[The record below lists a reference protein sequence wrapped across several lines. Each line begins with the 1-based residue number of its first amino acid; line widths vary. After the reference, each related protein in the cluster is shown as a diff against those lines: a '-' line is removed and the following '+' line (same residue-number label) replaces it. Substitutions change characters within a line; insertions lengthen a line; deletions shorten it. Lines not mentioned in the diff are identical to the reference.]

1 MIAKDLIDLDI
12 PLLNKAD
19 KVSKALELMEEFECS
34 RLPVVVSEGYYAGFI
49 EEKIIVNCDCERI
62 SDFRLLGEDG
72 KIDQYSHY
80 YGIIKCALEF
90 DLPLISIKDHQ
101 GRYLGVVPTV
111 SAFKMF
117 ASSSSLHTPGGIIV
131 LSLNYKDYSVSE
143 IGRIIENSDAQI
155 INSQI
160 SIDPNNNDK
169 IWLTLKLN
177 KEDISHLISILK
189 FGGYQIEKYFSTHVN
204 HENTKERYDS
214 LMNYLKI

>member
-1 MIAKDLIDLDI
+1 MIAKDLIDYDI
-12 PLLNKAD
+12 PLLNKED
-19 KVSKALELMEEFECS
+19 KVSKALELMEEFECT
-34 RLPVVVSEGYYAGFI
+34 RLPVVVSAGYYAGFL
-49 EEKIIVNCDCERI
+49 EEKIIINCDGKKI
-62 SDFRLLGEDG
+62 SDYRLMGENG
-72 KIDQYSHY
+72 QIDQGSHY

-90 DLPLISIKDHQ
+90 DLPLISIKDDQ
-101 GRYLGVVPTV
+101 GLYLGVVPTV
-111 SAFKMF
+111 SAFETF
-117 ASSSSLHTPGGIIV
+117 ASCSALLTPGGIIV
-131 LSLNYKDYSVSE
+131 LSLNNKDYSFSE

-189 FGGYQIEKYFSTHVN
+189 FSGYKIDRYFSTHVN
-204 HENTKERYDS
+204 HENIKERYDS

>member
-1 MIAKDLIDLDI
+1 MMAKDLIDFDI
-12 PLLNKAD
+12 PLLNGED
-19 KVSKALELMEEFECS
+19 KVSKALELMKEFECS

-101 GRYLGVVPTV
+101 GLYLGVVPTV

-117 ASSSSLHTPGGIIV
+117 ASSSALLTPGGIIV
-131 LSLNYKDYSVSE
+131 LSLHYKDYSVSE
-143 IGRIIENSDAQI
+143 IGRIIENSDAKI

-160 SIDPNNNDK
+160 SMDPKNNDK

>member
-1 MIAKDLIDLDI
+1 MIAKDLIDFDI
-12 PLLNKAD
+12 PFLNKKD
-19 KVSKALELMEEFECS
+19 EVSKALELMEEFECT
-34 RLPVVVSEGYYAGFI
+34 RLPVVVAEGYYAGFL
-49 EEKIIVNCDCERI
+49 EKKMIINCDGEKI
-62 SDFRLLGEDG
+62 SDFRLLGENG
-72 KIDQYSHY
+72 KINQDSHY

-90 DLPLISIKDHQ
+90 DLPLISIKDGH
-101 GRYLGVVPTV
+101 GLYLGVVPTV

-117 ASSSSLHTPGGIIV
+117 ASCSALLTPGGIIV
-131 LSLNYKDYSVSE
+131 LSLNQKDYSVSE

-155 INSQI
+155 INSQT
-160 SIDPNNNDK
+160 SIDPKNNEK

-189 FGGYQIEKYFSTHVN
+189 FSGYQIEKYFSTHVN

>member
-1 MIAKDLIDLDI
+1 MIAKDLIDFDI
-12 PLLNKAD
+12 PFLKKED

-34 RLPVVVSEGYYAGFI
+34 RLPVVVSEGYYAGFL
-49 EEKIIVNCDCERI
+49 EEKIIVNCDGERI
-62 SDFRLLGEDG
+62 SDFRLLGEHG
-72 KIDQYSHY
+72 KIDQDSHY

-117 ASSSSLHTPGGIIV
+117 ASSSALHTPGGIIV

-160 SIDPNNNDK
+160 SIDPKNNHK

-189 FGGYQIEKYFSTHVN
+189 FSGYHIEKYFSTHVN

>member
-1 MIAKDLIDLDI
+1 MIAKDLIDFDI
-12 PLLNKAD
+12 PFLKKED

-34 RLPVVVSEGYYAGFI
+34 RLPVVVSEGYYAGFL
-49 EEKIIVNCDCERI
+49 EEKIIVNCDGERI
-62 SDFRLLGEDG
+62 SDFRLLGEHG
-72 KIDQYSHY
+72 KIDQDSHY

-117 ASSSSLHTPGGIIV
+117 ASSSALHTPGGIIV

-160 SIDPNNNDK
+160 SIDPKNNHK

-189 FGGYQIEKYFSTHVN
+189 FSGYQIEKYFSTNVN

>member
-1 MIAKDLIDLDI
+1 MIAKDLIDFDI
-12 PLLNKAD
+12 PFLKKED

-34 RLPVVVSEGYYAGFI
+34 QLPVVVSEGYYAGFL
-49 EEKIIVNCDCERI
+49 EEKIIINCDGERI
-62 SDFRLLGEDG
+62 SDFRLLGEHG
-72 KIDQYSHY
+72 KIDQDSHY

-117 ASSSSLHTPGGIIV
+117 ASSSALHTPGGIIV

-160 SIDPNNNDK
+160 SIDPKNNHK

-189 FGGYQIEKYFSTHVN
+189 FSGYQIEKYFSTNVN